1 MILTVVPNPA
11 LDKTVVL
18 PGFAVGTIYRPAEVV
33 TLAGGKGCNFARAL
47 DTLGQRSLVVCP
59 VGGYEGQR
67 FLDLADRDGLACDG
81 VVIKAEL
88 RTCLTIIDPGHPPT
102 EIYERGGAL
111 EDGEWQALFDRI
123 VGYFP
128 QATFLALCGSF
139 PSNVPPDALYD
150 LLCRAR
156 EAGLPVLLDTS
167 GPQLVAALEAGPT
180 LLKINQFEAG
190 TMLARTIATPQEA
203 LTAARMLQER
213 GARAVVITLGSRG
226 AVGLDVEGA
235 SFGWAAPPVAAVY
248 TTGSGDCLFAGI
260 ASSLARGESLSEAT
274 RLGVACGAAN
284 TLHIGA
290 GRLEQCQV
298 EQLIHAVDPL
308 PLDEAGADDD
318 EH

>member
-18 PGFAVGTIYRPAEVV
+18 PGFAVGAIYRPAEVV

-47 DTLGQRSLVVCP
+47 GTLGQRSLVVCP
-59 VGGYEGQR
+59 VGGYAGQS
-67 FLDLADRDGLACDG
+67 FLDLAARDGLACDG

-88 RTCLTIIDPGHPPT
+88 RTCLTIVDPGHPPT

-111 EDGEWQALFDRI
+111 EAGEWQALLDRI
-123 VGYFP
+123 VSYFP
-128 QATFLALCGSF
+128 QAAFLTLCGSF

-150 LLCRAR
+150 LLRRAR
-156 EAGLPVLLDTS
+156 DTDLPVLLDTS
-167 GPQLVAALEAGPT
+167 GPQLLKALSASPT

-190 TMLARTIATPQEA
+190 AMLEYTIATPQEA
-203 LTAARMLQER
+203 LRAARMLQKR

-226 AVGLDVEGA
+226 AVGLDAEGT
-235 SFGWAAPPVAAVY
+235 SFGWVAPPVAAVY

-260 ASSLARGESLSEAT
+260 ASALARGESLSEAT

-290 GRLEQCQV
+290 GRLELRQV
-298 EQLIHAVDPL
+298 EQLAHAVAPL
-308 PLDEAGADDD
+308 PYQR
-318 EH
+318 